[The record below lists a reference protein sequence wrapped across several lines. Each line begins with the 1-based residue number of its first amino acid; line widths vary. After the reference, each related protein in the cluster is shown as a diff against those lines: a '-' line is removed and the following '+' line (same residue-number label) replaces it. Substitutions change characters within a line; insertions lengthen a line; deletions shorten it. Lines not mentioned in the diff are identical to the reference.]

1 MACGMDLLMGPGGIK
16 GPRGMEAGSLGQLDA
31 IKLGQIEGPITAK
44 ADWPRPGGEQG
55 LYR

>member
-1 MACGMDLLMGPGGIK
+1 MDLLMGPGGIE
-16 GPRGMEAGSLGQLDA
+16 GRWGMEAGSLGQLDA
-31 IKLGQIEGPITAK
+31 IELGQIEGPISAK